1 MAGVLSPARSCNEYY
16 NSEKTQG
23 PPAFSG
29 FPASARTTGHR
40 LPTAA
45 CRLYLAF
52 LTCPVTARL
61 TTGLSVPM
69 GATIFVGLLWT
80 KSTTKAAVTAVAAG
94 FAVGLVCFLDQT
106 LRWSLAVL
114 SHPYMHSFL
123 HRAPLVWVITALVMI
138 GVSLMSERPDPEK
151 VRENMFRCLDQ
162 SWTGIS
168 DYRIWAAL
176 LLLCT
181 IGLWW
186 SFR

>member
-1 MAGVLSPARSCNEYY
+1 VAGVLSPARSCNEYY

-69 GATIFVGLLWT
+69 GRRYLSGCYGRRVPRKPQSRPWRPA
-80 KSTTKAAVTAVAAG
+80 
-94 FAVGLVCFLDQT
+94 
-106 LRWSLAVL
+106 LRSGWCV
-114 SHPYMHSFL
+114 
-123 HRAPLVWVITALVMI
+123 
-138 GVSLMSERPDPEK
+138 
-151 VRENMFRCLDQ
+151 
-162 SWTGIS
+162 SWT
-168 DYRIWAAL
+168 RRFA
-176 LLLCT
+176 
-181 IGLWW
+181 GLWRCSHIRTCTPFFIGPHW
-186 SFR
+186 YG